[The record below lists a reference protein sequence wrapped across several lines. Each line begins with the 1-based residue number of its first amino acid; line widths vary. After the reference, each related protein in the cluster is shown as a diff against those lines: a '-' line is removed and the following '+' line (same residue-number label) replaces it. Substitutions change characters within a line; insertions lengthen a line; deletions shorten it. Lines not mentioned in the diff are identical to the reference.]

1 MLWKE
6 PSPGSSSQRTAFA
19 GLLLLLGCL
28 CSWLWLPHPLI
39 FPLQPQL
46 VQGEQLGFL
55 CASRSWQEH
64 EGGFELGFELLTP
77 LMWCWEA
84 PRLQEWP
91 SPAWQSWGLVHF
103 SSALLG
109 LLSLLGKV
117 TRARLGSLI
126 SSSVLVL
133 TGKGRGGKWRN

>member
-1 MLWKE
+1 MLQKE
-6 PSPGSSSQRTAFA
+6 PPPGSSSQRIAFA
-19 GLLLLLGCL
+19 GLLLLLGCFS
-28 CSWLWLPHPLI
+28 SWLWLPHPLI

-84 PRLQEWP
+84 PEAAGVAEP
-91 SPAWQSWGLVHF
+91 SLAELGLG
-103 SSALLG
+103 ALLQC
-109 LLSLLGKV
+109 SS
-117 TRARLGSLI
+117 GSAFTAWK
-126 SSSVLVL
+126 SN
-133 TGKGRGGKWRN
+133 TGKAWELN